1 MNIGVDEAVP
11 VGATSSG
18 MATPPS
24 SDPVPQ
30 TRSTATSQITST
42 ATPHQV
48 PRRRPSRRM
57 RREALLFLAFVAPN
71 AILIALFVYRP
82 FFLNIYYSAL
92 DWTLGSANATW
103 VGLQNYVEF
112 FTRDAGTVLTTT
124 LIFTVATVG
133 FSMLIGLGLA
143 VVLNRQLVG
152 RNVARAVVFA
162 PYVLSGVGIGMVWM
176 FIFDPVTGVLS
187 AVLRGMH
194 LPVPQWFNN
203 PHLALVMVI
212 IVYVWK
218 NLGYCAVIYLAALQ
232 GIPRDL
238 LEAAALDGASRR
250 RTFRSVV
257 WPLLSPT
264 TFFLTLTT
272 MLSSLQAFDII
283 KIMTPLGQGTSTLM
297 YSSYIQAFGTYNRA
311 GYSAAQSTVLVVIL
325 LILTVIQMRFLERRV
340 HYS

>member
-1 MNIGVDEAVP
+1 M
-11 VGATSSG
+11 
-18 MATPPS
+18 
-24 SDPVPQ
+24 
-30 TRSTATSQITST
+30 
-42 ATPHQV
+42 
-48 PRRRPSRRM
+48 
-57 RREALLFLAFVAPN
+57 APN

-103 VGLQNYVEF
+103 VGLQNYKEF
-112 FTRDAGTVLTTT
+112 LTRDAGTVLTTT
-124 LIFTVATVG
+124 AIFTVATVG
-133 FSMLIGLGLA
+133 LSMLIGLGLA

-152 RNVARAVVFA
+152 RNAARAIVFA
-162 PYVLSGVGIGMVWM
+162 PYVLSGVGIGMVWT

-187 AVLRGMH
+187 AILRDAR
-194 LPVPQWFNN
+194 LPVPQWFNS
-203 PHLALVMVI
+203 PRLALVMVI

-232 GIPRDL
+232 GVPRDL
-238 LEAAALDGASRR
+238 LEAAALDGASRH
-250 RTFRSVV
+250 RTFTSVV

-311 GYSAAQSTVLVVIL
+311 GYSAAQSTILVVIL

>member
-1 MNIGVDEAVP
+1 MNLGVDEALP
-11 VGATSSG
+11 TGGTSSPVT
-18 MATPPS
+18 APPPLLAGPAVRAS
-24 SDPVPQ
+24 AAKAAHSQV
-30 TRSTATSQITST
+30 TA
-42 ATPHQV
+42 
-48 PRRRPSRRM
+48 RRRPSRRL
-57 RREALLFLAFVAPN
+57 RREAMLFLAFVAPN
-71 AILIALFVYRP
+71 AVLIALFVYRP
-82 FFLNIYYSAL
+82 FFLNLYYSAL
-92 DWTLGSANATW
+92 DWTLGSTSATW
-103 VGLQNYVEF
+103 VGLQNYREF
-112 FTRDAGTVLTTT
+112 FARDASTVLTTT

-133 FSMLIGLGLA
+133 LSMLIGLGLA

-152 RNVARAVVFA
+152 RNIARAVVFA

-187 AVLRGMH
+187 AILRGMH

-203 PHLALVMVI
+203 PHLALVVVI

-232 GIPRDL
+232 GVPRDL
-238 LEAAALDGASRR
+238 LEAAALDGASRH

-311 GYSAAQSTVLVVIL
+311 GYSAAQSTVLVIIL